1 MIILQVFQCII
12 WITDWTITAL
22 EHRKKSAMQ
31 SLQLV
36 TTTVD
41 YGFDVEVENIQIQN
55 EEFCKYLGII
65 IDENLKW
72 SLQIEGIYRS

>member
-1 MIILQVFQCII
+1 
-12 WITDWTITAL
+12 
-22 EHRKKSAMQ
+22 MQ

-41 YGFDVEVENIQIQN
+41 YKFDAEVENIQIQN
-55 EEFCKYLGII
+55 VEFCKYLGII